1 MTKRSRS
8 HFIAS
13 ILPYIEQLAVSRA
26 KGITDT
32 HEREDA
38 EAELVAKSWEIY
50 TQLARQEPEPA
61 LCRVLCALYRPEPV
75 WTHRP
80 EPEFRILSMGNPRV
94 RRMAEAV
101 PA

>member
-1 MTKRSRS
+1 MTTRARS
-8 HFIAS
+8 HYVAS
-13 ILPYIEQLAVSRA
+13 ILPYIEALASQR
-26 KGITDT
+26 GSGTTDQ
-32 HEREDA
+32 HEREDV
-38 EAELVAKSWEIY
+38 EAELIAKSWEIY
-50 TQLARQEPEPA
+50 TELARQEPEPA

-80 EPEFRILSMGNPRV
+80 EPDFKVLSMGNQKI

>member
-13 ILPYIEQLAVSRA
+13 ILPYIEQLAASRA
-26 KGITDT
+26 KGIADA

-61 LCRVLCALYRPEPV
+61 LCRVLCALYRPIPPWV
-75 WTHRP
+75 GKP
-80 EPEFRILSMGNPRV
+80 EPEFKILSMGNPRI